1 MVTPFI
7 RFPGDTGF
15 SAGTGVR
22 TVSELGNFEW
32 QRQTGKRI
40 SIQFRFEDIRSNSL
54 IISAR

>member
-1 MVTPFI
+1 
-7 RFPGDTGF
+7 
-15 SAGTGVR
+15 VR

-32 QRQTGKRI
+32 QRQTSKRV